1 MFSQFQFFRINTSMA
16 TTATTHV
23 AVADNLSS
31 VLIEL
36 FKTAACIRE
45 RVLQEGDQFKLFAT
59 NYPASLRTYKIG
71 EPP

>member
-31 VLIEL
+31 VLMEL
-36 FKTAACIRE
+36 FKTAACIKE
-45 RVLQEGDQFKLFAT
+45 KILQKGDLFKLIAT
-59 NYPASLRTYKIG
+59 IYPASLRTYKIG